1 MNSTRPKCSYWYK
14 PLSHIHYCLAL
25 QNILWITAVKY
36 LVSFYFT
43 RAPALGPQQLA
54 WSLWLLGQES
64 DIMFCQWITFRI
76 NQQLRHSLL
85 PTSLLPS
92 SPPHCATF
100 NINNSWKLFIIIIRP
115 TVLSHRATNNLVN
128 IPCSLYL
135 LMAKSK
141 KLKENLIYLGWLR
154 DYHLYYIIADTSAPL
169 MILLVAI
176 TTNKY

>member
-1 MNSTRPKCSYWYK
+1 MCHSNIAALAMVMNTTRPKCSYWYK

-85 PTSLLPS
+85 PTS
-92 SPPHCATF
+92 PPHPRTVQH
-100 NINNSWKLFIIIIRP
+100 LTLIIHGNFSLLLS
-115 TVLSHRATNNLVN
+115 VLSQRTINILVN
-128 IPCSLYL
+128 IPFSLYSWQKHKDKWK
-135 LMAKSK
+135 MST
-141 KLKENLIYLGWLR
+141 LGR
-154 DYHLYYIIADTSAPL
+154 PL
-169 MILLVAI
+169 HFQVR
-176 TTNKY
+176 

>member
-1 MNSTRPKCSYWYK
+1 MCHSNIAALAMVMNATRPKRSYWYK

-85 PTSLLPS
+85 PTS
-92 SPPHCATF
+92 PPHPRTVQH
-100 NINNSWKLFIIIIRP
+100 LTLIIHGNFSLLLS
-115 TVLSHRATNNLVN
+115 VLSQRTINILVN
-128 IPCSLYL
+128 IPFSLYSWQ
-135 LMAKSK
+135 KHK
-141 KLKENLIYLGWLR
+141 DKWKIFTLGR
-154 DYHLYYIIADTSAPL
+154 PL
-169 MILLVAI
+169 HFQVR
-176 TTNKY
+176 